1 MKLSAEVF
9 DLNGKKQG
17 ILALPKEFFG
27 QKVNK
32 KLLTQALHIYF
43 ENRSKHVANTKTRSE
58 LRGGG
63 AKPWRQKGTG
73 RARAGSSR
81 SPVWVGGAKA
91 LGPKYRNVQLT
102 LPKKMKRLALVSSLS
117 SKAIDNQIKIISNI
131 EKIEPKTKILAKL
144 LDKIDAKGSTL
155 FIITQNNKNLK
166 LASRNIKKTTV
177 NSANNLNAYEIVKN
191 HNILFSKEAINNLS
205 MNKKNQHE

>member
-1 MKLSAEVF
+1 MPMTKKIVQRAPKASKVKKASKANNKADKSQSSKIKLSAEVF

-81 SPVWVGGAKA
+81 SPGWGGGGKA
-91 LGPKYRNVQLT
+91 LGPKYRNGEL
-102 LPKKMKRLALVSSLS
+102 
-117 SKAIDNQIKIISNI
+117 
-131 EKIEPKTKILAKL
+131 
-144 LDKIDAKGSTL
+144 
-155 FIITQNNKNLK
+155 
-166 LASRNIKKTTV
+166 
-177 NSANNLNAYEIVKN
+177 
-191 HNILFSKEAINNLS
+191 
-205 MNKKNQHE
+205 